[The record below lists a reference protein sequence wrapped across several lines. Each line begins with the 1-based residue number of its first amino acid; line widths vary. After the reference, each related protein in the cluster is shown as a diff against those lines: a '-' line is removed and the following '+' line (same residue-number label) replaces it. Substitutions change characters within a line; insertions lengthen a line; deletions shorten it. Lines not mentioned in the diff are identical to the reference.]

1 VESLDEMEPMRSS
14 LRETPAS
21 RKFDTLPDACDDA
34 ALADENR
41 VSHPLVHNILQ
52 VKIEN

>member
-21 RKFDTLPDACDDA
+21 RKFDTLPDACDEA
-34 ALADENR
+34 APRDEN
-41 VSHPLVHNILQ
+41 Q
-52 VKIEN
+52 